1 MLYKCC
7 QALHNHSLV
16 GQLLGMEFVLSSCSG
31 NPADD
36 WRQLMIPML
45 ITYPDRVLPRSSSN
59 PTAAIVLN
67 DITGP
72 SLATKMVSI

>member
-1 MLYKCC
+1 MLYERC

-16 GQLLGMEFVLSSCSG
+16 GQLLGTEFVLSSCSG

-36 WRQLMIPML
+36 WGQLMIPML
-45 ITYPDRVLPRSSSN
+45 IIHPDRVLPRSSSN
-59 PTAAIVLN
+59 PTVAIVLN